1 MKFLRSLHWSLLT
14 LVVIGAVAQQLAS
27 AQAPGTI
34 RNGPFVWDGARWLPV
49 EGTPQPPA
57 RGAVYDDETPGAV
70 AAEMTVDD
78 APPPLPVYVQPPCP
92 APNLIWTPGYWHHG
106 FLGFYWVPGAWVPAP
121 YSGALWTPGYWGYAG
136 GHFGFH
142 AGYWGPHIGYYGG
155 VNYGGG
161 YGGIGFAGG
170 TWNGGTFAYNTAV
183 VRVNPEVVR
192 NVYVNRTIVEQTTIV
207 NERNVSYNGGPNG
220 IQHQPA
226 PEEQV
231 AMHEQHTAPTTFQLQ
246 HRAAAA
252 ADKSSF
258 ASNNGGHPT
267 NLAVAKPLAAEP
279 HAAPA
284 GFKPPPP
291 RPVTELAKAQ
301 APPETVA
308 AAKTATTKTA
318 TVAKAPPPTP
328 SKPAAM
334 PAASPATRPAGVPAN
349 VTAPMPPTKPA
360 GIPNGG
366 TPLPSTAKPEGAPP
380 AKAATPPPARVAE
393 PEHAPAA
400 APKIA
405 APPPPKPA
413 TPKPTPKTP
422 TKPVEKGKPKPQ

>member
-1 MKFLRSLHWSLLT
+1 MKFLRSLHWFLVT
-14 LVVIGAVAQQLAS
+14 LVVIGAGAQQQAS

-34 RNGPFVWDGARWLPV
+34 RNGPFVWDGVRWLPV
-49 EGTPQPPA
+49 ETPAPPPPV
-57 RGAVYDDETPGAV
+57 AVDAD
-70 AAEMTVDD
+70 MTVDD

-92 APNLIWTPGYWHHG
+92 QPNLIWTPGYWHHG

-121 YSGALWTPGYWGYAG
+121 YSGALWTPGYWGFGG

-142 AGYWGPHIGYYGG
+142 AGYWGPHIGFYGG

-170 TWNGGTFAYNTAV
+170 TWNGGVFAYNTAV
-183 VRVNPEVVR
+183 VRVNPDVVR

-207 NERNVSYNGGPNG
+207 NVTNVSYNGGPNG

-231 AMHEQHTAPTTFQLQ
+231 AMREQHTPPTSFQLQ

-252 ADKSSF
+252 ADKSNF

-267 NLAVAKPLAAEP
+267 NLAETKPLAAENHQP
-279 HAAPA
+279 PA

-318 TVAKAPPPTP
+318 TVAKAPPPAP
-328 SKPAAM
+328 PKPAALA
-334 PAASPATRPAGVPAN
+334 PTRPAGVPAS
-349 VTAPMPPTKPA
+349 VTAPMPPSKPA
-360 GIPNGG
+360 GLPPAG
-366 TPLPSTAKPEGAPP
+366 TPLPSAP
-380 AKAATPPPARVAE
+380 KAATPPPPKAVE
-393 PEHAPAA
+393 PEHTPAA
-400 APKIA
+400 APKTA
-405 APPPPKPA
+405 PPPVKTTRAPEPEHTPAAAPKAPPPPKA
-413 TPKPTPKTP
+413 TPKPAPKAP
-422 TKPVEKGKPKPQ
+422 TKPKPE

>member
-1 MKFLRSLHWSLLT
+1 MKYLRSLHWSLLT
-14 LVVIGAVAQQLAS
+14 LVVIGTAAQQQAS
-27 AQAPGTI
+27 AQAPGTV
-34 RNGPFVWDGARWLPV
+34 RNGSFVWDGARWLPV
-49 EGTPQPPA
+49 EMPAPPPPPA
-57 RGAVYDDETPGAV
+57 PV
-70 AAEMTVDD
+70 ATEADMMVDD

-136 GHFGFH
+136 GRFGYH

-183 VRVNPEVVR
+183 VRVNPDVVR

-207 NERNVSYNGGPNG
+207 NPSNVSYNGGPNG

-231 AMHEQHTAPTTFQLQ
+231 AMHEQHTPPTTFQVQ
-246 HRAAAA
+246 HRNAAA
-252 ADKSSF
+252 ADKTNF

-267 NLAVAKPLAAEP
+267 NLATAKPLAAEP
-279 HAAPA
+279 HAPPA
-284 GFKPPPP
+284 GFQPPPP

-301 APPETVA
+301 APPATIAAATVA
-308 AAKTATTKTA
+308 TTRTAS
-318 TVAKAPPPTP
+318 VAKAPPPAP
-328 SKPAAM
+328 
-334 PAASPATRPAGVPAN
+334 TRPTSVPAN

-360 GIPNGG
+360 GLPPAG
-366 TPLPSTAKPEGAPP
+366 TPLPSRAKTPTSTPVTPAAPP
-380 AKAATPPPARVAE
+380 APKAERAPE

-400 APKIA
+400 APKA
-405 APPPPKPA
+405 ATPPPAKTAPKPA
-413 TPKPTPKTP
+413 PKT
-422 TKPVEKGKPKPQ
+422 KPGEKPKPE